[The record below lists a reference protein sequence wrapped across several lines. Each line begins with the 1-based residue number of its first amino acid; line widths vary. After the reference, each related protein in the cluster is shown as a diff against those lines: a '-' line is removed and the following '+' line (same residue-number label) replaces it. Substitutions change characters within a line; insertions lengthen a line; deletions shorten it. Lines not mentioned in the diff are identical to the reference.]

1 MSFEA
6 SLSEHLALFA
16 TLHRMRVDVQAAA
29 GHIVDTFN
37 AGGKLLICG
46 NGGSAA
52 DAQHIAAEFVG
63 RFVKER
69 RSLPAIALTTDS
81 SALTAIGN
89 DYGFHEVFARQVR
102 GLATPQD
109 VLLCISTSGNS
120 ANVVNAAH
128 AAKAMGVFTVGM
140 LGNDGGTLAN
150 VCDVSLIVQSAN
162 TARIQEAHIFLGHM
176 LCQLTEEYLGIE

>member
-6 SLSEHLALFA
+6 ALFEHQNLF
-16 TLHRMRVDVQAAA
+16 TRLQKMQVDVQAAA

-89 DYGFHEVFARQVR
+89 DYGFHDVFARQVR
-102 GLATPQD
+102 GLASPKD

-120 ANVVNAAH
+120 ENVINAAH
-128 AAKAMGVFTVGM
+128 AAEAMGVLTIGL
-140 LGNDGGTLAN
+140 LGNDGGALAN
-150 VCDVSLIVQSAN
+150 ICNARLIVPSNN

-176 LCQLTEEYLGIE
+176 LVQLTEEYLGIE